1 MIYNLS
7 KSIIFLICFSCSF
20 YSFRGSIPPHIKS
33 IYISPIKN
41 HTIESSASNIIKIQ
55 LDQSFIKENI
65 LKLLPLKSSNS
76 QLDVIVISFSDKPY
90 SYDLSEVESGYEKVN
105 EYRIT
110 IKVKVTWFDLVN
122 NELLFESELTAWGAY
137 DPNNQD
143 IGQDGIDNDDDSYID
158 EKDDDEYGPP
168 RESAIKIAS
177 KKISESI
184 INNIVSTW

>member
-1 MIYNLS
+1 M
-7 KSIIFLICFSCSF
+7 
-20 YSFRGSIPPHIKS
+20 
-33 IYISPIKN
+33 
-41 HTIESSASNIIKIQ
+41 ESSASNSIKIQ
-55 LDQSFIKENI
+55 LDQLFIQENI

-76 QLDVIVISFSDKPY
+76 QLDVTILAFSDKPY

-110 IKVKVTWFDLVN
+110 IKVKATWFDLVN

-143 IGQDGIDNDDDSYID
+143 IGQDGIDNDDDNYID